1 MEILIALI
9 IVAAIYGGITY
20 GFAAWGGAITKGKG
34 RSRAAGAWLGGLLGI
49 LGILIALTLPR
60 IEHRGRR

>member
-1 MEILIALI
+1 MDLVIALI
-9 IVAAIYGGITY
+9 IIAAIYFGIIY
-20 GFAAWGGAITKGKG
+20 GFASWGGAITKGKG